1 MKNIITRTIKH
12 INVVFSNKGYVLII
26 VLIIIAAIISIS
38 SEFLTLAQTNT
49 KYLQSFTN
57 RQKAY
62 WVARSGINLAIE
74 LLEADKKGS
83 VANFISGDIET
94 DPNIDSYKDI
104 WALPLPEIP
113 LENGN
118 IQIHIEDE
126 NSKINLSV
134 LANEFVEQ
142 TPYYIITQRFFINM
156 GLPLDLA
163 DCILD
168 WVDIDDAR
176 SPYGA
181 ESSDYYQNLKK
192 LYKAK
197 NDALDSINE
206 LLLIKNITPLI
217 FYGLGGGN
225 FGLEQNLVDDN
236 KGLQNV
242 IESLTKS
249 AKVEIA
255 KSISQIKIGKEKN
268 RAFYNYFRVNGDRSD
283 YLNDINKININTAS
297 YRVLSALTDSMTDD
311 KVTEL
316 IRRRLQKPFKNVDE
330 ISDIITDE
338 NVRKNLLT
346 VRSYIFQIRSIG
358 KVGSTTLSIIIFY
371 HRERKQIIFW
381 SEA

>member
-1 MKNIITRTIKH
+1 MKNILTRTIKQ
-12 INVVFSNKGYVLII
+12 VSAVFSNKGYVLII

-192 LYKAK
+192 PYKAK

-206 LLLIKNITPLI
+206 LLLIKNIT
-217 FYGLGGGN
+217 N
-225 FGLEQNLVDDN
+225 
-236 KGLQNV
+236 
-242 IESLTKS
+242 S
-249 AKVEIA
+249 
-255 KSISQIKIGKEKN
+255 
-268 RAFYNYFRVNGDRSD
+268 
-283 YLNDINKININTAS
+283 DINS
-297 YRVLSALTDSMTDD
+297 FLD
-311 KVTEL
+311 KFILKRFT
-316 IRRRLQKPFKNVDE
+316 F
-330 ISDIITDE
+330 
-338 NVRKNLLT
+338 
-346 VRSYIFQIRSIG
+346 
-358 KVGSTTLSIIIFY
+358 
-371 HRERKQIIFW
+371 
-381 SEA
+381 

>member
-1 MKNIITRTIKH
+1 MKNILTRTIKQ
-12 INVVFSNKGYVLII
+12 VSAVFSNKGYVLII

-83 VANFISGDIET
+83 VGNFISGDIET

-192 LYKAK
+192 PYKAK

-206 LLLIKNITPLI
+206 LLLIKNITPLL

-225 FGLEQNLVDDN
+225 FGLEQNLVEDN

-268 RAFYNYFRVNGDRSD
+268 RALYNYLRVNGDRSD

-297 YRVLSALTDSMTDD
+297 YRVLSALTD
-311 KVTEL
+311 
-316 IRRRLQKPFKNVDE
+316 
-330 ISDIITDE
+330 
-338 NVRKNLLT
+338 
-346 VRSYIFQIRSIG
+346 
-358 KVGSTTLSIIIFY
+358 
-371 HRERKQIIFW
+371 
-381 SEA
+381 

>member
-142 TPYYIITQRFFINM
+142 TPYYIITQRFCINM

-192 LYKAK
+192 PYKVK
-197 NDALDSINE
+197 NDTLDSINE